1 MKSSTA
7 PQLRSARP
15 SAIRPRKVAS
25 ATTVP
30 GSMPPSLTPMMA
42 TLAAGVPADES
53 NYLFEYKWDGVRAI
67 AYIDGPRGSSGFRIE
82 SRNQLDITRR
92 YPELQALAEALA
104 DHRVVLDGEIVALD
118 DVDRPS
124 FSRLQQRMHVNDAAS
139 IRRLVRAV
147 PIYYIVFDVLWL
159 DGRSLM
165 NEPQVQ
171 RRKMLEELTIA
182 GPCWQRTPSTRGGGK
197 DLLESARSMGLEGI
211 VAKRIDGIYEPG
223 RRSTAWLKVKLIRRQ
238 EFVIGG
244 WQDQIGQPNR
254 IGALLVG
261 YYEPP
266 APGVLSGK
274 PRLRYA
280 GRVGSGFGTAE
291 HLSLLKKLKPIQ
303 TDVSPFAD
311 PLPRDANKK
320 HFVEPV
326 LVGEVEFRGWTDGN
340 VLRQPAFKGLRED
353 KDACEVMR
361 E

>member
-1 MKSSTA
+1 MPQSIA
-7 PQLRSARP
+7 PML
-15 SAIRPRKVAS
+15 
-25 ATTVP
+25 
-30 GSMPPSLTPMMA
+30 A
-42 TLAAGVPADES
+42 TLAPTVPPDDD
-53 NYLFEYKWDGVRAI
+53 NYCFEYKWDGVRAI
-67 AYIDGPRGSSGFRIE
+67 AYVHGATGLRLE

-92 YPELQALAEALA
+92 YPEMRALADALA

-139 IRRLVRAV
+139 IRRLVTAV

-165 NEPQVQ
+165 NQPHLA
-171 RRKMLEELTIA
+171 RRQILEELTIA
-182 GPCWQRTPSTRGGGK
+182 GPCWQRTPSTRGHGK
-197 DLLESARSMGLEGI
+197 ALLESARAMGLEGI

-223 RRSTAWLKVKLIRRQ
+223 RRSTAWLKVKLVRRQ

-244 WQDQIGQPNR
+244 WQDQIGEPNR

-261 YYEPP
+261 YFEPP
-266 APGVLSGK
+266 TPGDITAK

-291 HLSLLKKLKPIQ
+291 HLALLKKLKPIR
-303 TDVSPFAD
+303 TDVNPFAD
-311 PLPRDANKK
+311 PLPRHANKK
-320 HFVEPV
+320 HFVQPI
-326 LVGEVEFRGWTDGN
+326 LVGEVEFRGWTDAN

-353 KDACEVMR
+353 KEACEVMR